1 MNNEPQAE
9 HRWLQRL
16 LGEWVGEGE
25 MPAPPGEAPMT
36 WQSLQTVRKIGELWI
51 QCEARIESE
60 SPEGEAS
67 VMQIT
72 LGYDPD
78 KGRYVGTF
86 AGSMMSTLWVYEG
99 SVGADGRTLTLDTR
113 GPDFGSGQIRDF
125 QDVIELIDDDHHELR
140 SRMLGEDGQWRPVM
154 SVRYRRKK

>member
-16 LGEWVGEGE
+16 VGEWVGEGE
-25 MPAPPGEAPMT
+25 MPGAPGEGPAT
-36 WQSLQTVRKIGELWI
+36 WRSQQTVRKIGELWI
-51 QCEARIESE
+51 QCEARSE
-60 SPEGEAS
+60 SPEAS

-78 KGRYVGTF
+78 KGRYVGAF
-86 AGSMMSTLWVYEG
+86 AGSMMSSLWVYEG

-113 GPDFGSGQIRDF
+113 GPDFDSGRTRDF
-125 QDVIELIDDDHHELR
+125 QDIIELIDDDHHELR
-140 SRMLGEDGQWRPVM
+140 SRMLGEDGQWQPVM
-154 SVRYRRKK
+154 SVRYQRKK